1 MIRAERPMRTTLHR
15 PGIAAGNHEIRVRCG
30 DSRIATQSLHLAEG
44 ERRELELAPRPRAGA
59 K

>member
-1 MIRAERPMRTTLHR
+1 MRTTLHR
-15 PGIAAGNHEIRVRCG
+15 PGVAAGNHEIRVRCG